1 MFEDIAQNLVESNR
15 SRLELQT
22 IHDAESFKVLPPD
35 ESTDPPCLC

>member
-1 MFEDIAQNLVESNR
+1 MSEEIAQHLVEANR
-15 SRLELQT
+15 SRLELQG